1 MTGTLLNVATV
12 ILGGTLGT
20 LLGDRLPEKVRETV
34 MHGLGLVTILV
45 GMQLALKTQNVLIL
59 LGSILLGG
67 MAGEL
72 LRLDDGLNALGN
84 WLERRLAGTG
94 SGEQEAGSSTPSLE
108 PPASTFSRGFVTASL
123 VFCVGPMTIMGSI
136 QDGLTGDFSTLAVK
150 SMLDGFAALAF
161 ASSLGWGVIAAAL
174 TVLIYQGGLTLSAGL
189 AKAVLTDAM
198 VLEMTATGG
207 ILIVGIGLALL
218 EIKRLRVANLLP
230 AIFIAPLA
238 VALTSRLF

>member
-12 ILGGTLGT
+12 ILGGALGT
-20 LLGDRLPEKVRETV
+20 LLGNHLPEKVRETV

-45 GMQLALKTQNVLIL
+45 GMQMALKTQNVLIL
-59 LGSILLGG
+59 LGSIILGG
-67 MAGEL
+67 VAGEL
-72 LRLDDGLNALGN
+72 LRIDDALSALGD
-84 WLERRLAGTG
+84 WLERRLSRAGDG
-94 SGEQEAGSSTPSLE
+94 ERKSGNSTSSLE
-108 PPASTFSRGFVTASL
+108 PPASTFSRGFITASL

-189 AKAVLTDAM
+189 AKALLTDPM

-207 ILIVGIGLALL
+207 VLIVGIGLVLL
-218 EIKRLRVANLLP
+218 EIKRMRVANLLP
-230 AIFIAPLA
+230 AVFIAPIA
-238 VALTSRLF
+238 VALANRFF